1 MKKLPLL
8 VGLLAVTT
16 CAYAGSVTVTFVA
29 FSQNTWQLGYPYS
42 ASVNGAP
49 PIDVMCDDYGHGG
62 LPGDTWQANFTNLGT
77 GNLSLLRFNQL
88 PDALTLYHEVGWL
101 LLETGVTPRSEW
113 VHINDAVWH
122 IFDSNAPL
130 DQYSAPWITKAQ
142 NQVPLGF
149 PGVNFY
155 QVEIYTPMDQYGKSG
170 PEGPQELP
178 TIVPEPGTLIL
189 LGSGLVGLVGYKFR
203 Y

>member
-1 MKKLPLL
+1 MKKLVLL
-8 VGLLAVTT
+8 IGLLAVAN

-29 FSQNTWQLGYPYS
+29 FSQNIWQLGYPYS

-62 LPGDTWQANFTNLGT
+62 LPDDTWQANFTNLGT
-77 GNLSLLRFNQL
+77 QNLSLLRFNQL
-88 PDALTLYHEVGWL
+88 PDALTLYDEVGWL
-101 LLETGVTPRSEW
+101 LLETRVTPRSQW

-122 IFDSNAPL
+122 IFDSSAPL
-130 DQYSAPWITKAQ
+130 DQYSQYWITQAQ
-142 NQVPLGF
+142 NEASMRF

-155 QVEIYTPMDQYGKSG
+155 QVGIYTPVDQYGVSG

-178 TIVPEPGTLIL
+178 TIVPEPGTLLL
-189 LGSGLVGLVGYKFR
+189 LGTGLVGLMGYRLR